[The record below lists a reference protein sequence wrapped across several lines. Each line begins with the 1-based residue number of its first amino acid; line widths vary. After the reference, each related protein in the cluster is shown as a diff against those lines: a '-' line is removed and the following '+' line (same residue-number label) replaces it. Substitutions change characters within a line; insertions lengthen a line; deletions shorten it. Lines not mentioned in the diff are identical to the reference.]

1 MYHYVILVCDMSDMP
16 YKIIWDDDGDCVHGG
31 TGPRKTKEDRGGA
44 RRSEEGRG
52 GGRKGGKL
60 CRDLSCV
67 HFSAFL
73 PLLFVL
79 EASEISALSTK
90 GSNRFT
96 QIAFRAAFLN
106 QILASNSSSTVISN
120 SVGFSCKNTMQ
131 QAGKKLIKARL
142 RDGVR
147 TRCTKEAVKSQAGL
161 QNDHS
166 WAAAC
171 SMHYVYV
178 YVYMC
183 VYIYMYI
190 YFTLYIIYIHK
201 QYLETCI
208 WKRIMHFLQC
218 LPVWAGENV
227 DPSMFAPS
235 SNKQLSGQHRCR
247 PLLVLPA
254 SDPKI
259 CISSLA
265 QAQCGKANLAFHLSG
280 SSELLAWS
288 CGLVLADCTSL
299 PNPMVQGGTQLW
311 PAGAE
316 VRTLRAFPY
325 QGFVK
330 AASRSALNM
339 FQPRDTEGQR
349 KRFYHEPIQQVS
361 LPDRPFAQWFSLN
374 FAFCYSVLLSLD
386 PKPSPKKPH
395 QLEFPGSAC
404 LCFSTTSALL
414 IDYIRLQD
422 QSWDR
427 SQCAK

>member
-1 MYHYVILVCDMSDMP
+1 MAWEQGVLRKQSSLKQACKMTTAELQRAPCTMCMYTCVC
-16 YKIIWDDDGDCVHGG
+16 V
-31 TGPRKTKEDRGGA
+31 
-44 RRSEEGRG
+44 
-52 GGRKGGKL
+52 
-60 CRDLSCV
+60 
-67 HFSAFL
+67 
-73 PLLFVL
+73 
-79 EASEISALSTK
+79 
-90 GSNRFT
+90 
-96 QIAFRAAFLN
+96 
-106 QILASNSSSTVISN
+106 
-120 SVGFSCKNTMQ
+120 
-131 QAGKKLIKARL
+131 
-142 RDGVR
+142 
-147 TRCTKEAVKSQAGL
+147 
-161 QNDHS
+161 
-166 WAAAC
+166 
-171 SMHYVYV
+171 
-178 YVYMC
+178 C
-183 VYIYMYI
+183 VYIYVYI
-190 YFTLYIIYIHK
+190 LHYIIYIHK

-299 PNPMVQGGTQLW
+299 PNPMVRGGTQLW

-386 PKPSPKKPH
+386 PKPWKVRKSLISLSFLDQPAFVFPQR
-395 QLEFPGSAC
+395 QLYW
-404 LCFSTTSALL
+404 LT
-414 IDYIRLQD
+414 I
-422 QSWDR
+422 
-427 SQCAK
+427 